1 MCVTVDDESK
11 RLRDGVVVCGALRCS
26 QHVEAR
32 LMSSEGVLSLLGLRI
47 ETPVLIYSGAG
58 LETRGETCRQ
68 KKATN
73 RTLTKHEI
81 VRALQETSV
90 LNTQSSKVVLRY
102 LPRGDSIV
110 SLSSYRER
118 PPRDKRAI
126 ERELIKRGA
135 S

>member
-58 LETRGETCRQ
+58 RFGNTRGNMQ
-68 KKATN
+68 
-73 RTLTKHEI
+73 TKESNKQN
-81 VRALQETSV
+81 ANEA
-90 LNTQSSKVVLRY
+90 
-102 LPRGDSIV
+102 
-110 SLSSYRER
+110 
-118 PPRDKRAI
+118 RDR
-126 ERELIKRGA
+126 
-135 S
+135 

>member
-58 LETRGETCRQ
+58 LETRGNMQ
-68 KKATN
+68 
-73 RTLTKHEI
+73 TKESNKQN
-81 VRALQETSV
+81 ANEA
-90 LNTQSSKVVLRY
+90 
-102 LPRGDSIV
+102 
-110 SLSSYRER
+110 
-118 PPRDKRAI
+118 RDR
-126 ERELIKRGA
+126 
-135 S
+135 